1 MVVKVGFVIH
11 AGLDVVDQQEA
22 GKGDRGDGK
31 PSGLHHDEVVADD
44 LVDRVKIVWEI
55 GCLLLVVVSKSNIRV
70 N

>member
-31 PSGLHHDEVVADD
+31 PSGLHHDES
-44 LVDRVKIVWEI
+44 LTWKINVF
-55 GCLLLVVVSKSNIRV
+55 LAK
-70 N
+70 